1 MSASTPGARTP
12 HHYSAGEPA
21 GVTSVPVAHED
32 ALAGATTHTGGLWP
46 RPIHAALSAA
56 LTDLL
61 VFCRRLDGQEPG
73 MMRG

>member
-32 ALAGATTHTGGLWP
+32 ALAGATTHTGACG
-46 RPIHAALSAA
+46 RALFM
-56 LTDLL
+56 LL
-61 VFCRRLDGQEPG
+61 
-73 MMRG
+73 